1 MSFCYGAWHLMIKVK
16 LLNLLVNIRQK
27 LTNIMNGKLLTEQ
40 SLMPCL
46 DITEIPHIIVVNLVS
61 EMKHFTGSKMQIC
74 FLF

>member
-1 MSFCYGAWHLMIKVK
+1 
-16 LLNLLVNIRQK
+16 
-27 LTNIMNGKLLTEQ
+27 MNGKLLTEQ

-74 FLF
+74 FLFWIKCDWISSGNQLQVIKKQYAHKIMHMR